1 MGGGSVGLI
10 GQFNFFVEEGY
21 LIENGKFIKL
31 VKGVMLIGDVKE
43 VMFCILMCVN
53 DLELVVGFCGF
64 VSGSVFVIVG

>member
-1 MGGGSVGLI
+1 M
-10 GQFNFFVEEGY
+10 
-21 LIENGKFIKL
+21 IENGKFIKL